1 VPVDLI
7 EIPDVPEY
15 RHVKYAVCVNGQSME
30 PLYCD
35 GDILLIEPT
44 EDIEIG
50 ETGIFIVD
58 GQSYVK
64 KRQKDYLESV
74 NPDPKYTDIPLSEDS
89 CCLGK
94 VVDRLKSE

>member
-1 VPVDLI
+1 MPVDLI

-15 RHVKYAVCVNGQSME
+15 RHVKYSVGVNGQSME

-35 GDILLIEPT
+35 VDILLIEPA

-50 ETGIFIVD
+50 EPGIFIVN

-64 KRQKDYLESV
+64 KRQKDYLESA
-74 NPDPKYTDIPLSEDS
+74 NLDPKYKNIPLSEDS
-89 CCLGK
+89 YCLGK
-94 VVDRLKSE
+94 VVDCLKN